1 MSSFTHWPALRM
13 YPGSQTHPSEQGPVH
28 WFGGNGLQE
37 GWQIGAHE
45 SKWLLGGHFRAG
57 EEECVLVLIIN
68 FTLSHSMRD
77 MIWEIIQTLMSAGFV
92 RVYGWVICIFQTY
105 DRRCCFSRVQ
115 LWRHGPD
122 IRWRTTLLLHTMQN
136 ELHPVHTHQ
145 TNSLGRNPIHTGL
158 ICVSICYLVKM
169 IH

>member
-37 GWQIGAHE
+37 GWQTGAHD

-68 FTLSHSMRD
+68 FTLSGSMRNRTSHWCQQVL
-77 MIWEIIQTLMSAGFV
+77 WEFMVEEYVFFRHTTEGAVSPGSNCDTTVLTFIDVWLYCFTQCRMSSIQF
-92 RVYGWVICIFQTY
+92 
-105 DRRCCFSRVQ
+105 
-115 LWRHGPD
+115 
-122 IRWRTTLLLHTMQN
+122 
-136 ELHPVHTHQ
+136 THIKQ
-145 TNSLGRNPIHTGL
+145 TGL
-158 ICVSICYLVKM
+158 EETLYTQG
-169 IH
+169 

>member
-37 GWQIGAHE
+37 GWQTGAHD

-68 FTLSHSMRD
+68 FTLSGSMRNNTD
-77 MIWEIIQTLMSAGFV
+77 IDFM
-92 RVYGWVICIFQTY
+92 RVYGWGICIFQTY

-115 LWRHGPD
+115 LWHHGPD
-122 IRWRTTLLLHTMQN
+122 IHWRMTLLLHTMQN
-136 ELHPVHTHQ
+136 EPHPVHTHQ
-145 TNSLGRNPIHTGL
+145 TNRLGRNPIHTGL
-158 ICVSICYLVKM
+158 ICVSICYMVKS